1 MNLGLPEII
10 GILLLALLLFG
21 PKKLPELGKSLGQG
35 IREFKKGT
43 REMRAD
49 IEGSLKDDEPKDDE
63 PSRARPVASKTET
76 QV

>member
-43 REMRAD
+43 RDLRAD
-49 IEGSLKDDEPKDDE
+49 LEGSFKDDEPA
-63 PSRARPVASKTET
+63 PARPAPAKTET
-76 QV
+76 QA

>member
-43 REMRAD
+43 RDMRAD
-49 IEGSLKDDEPKDDE
+49 IEGSLKDDDE
-63 PSRARPVASKTET
+63 PAPARPAAATKTET
-76 QV
+76 QA